1 MCGGWRTLCHTRWTR
16 GRDAERSQPTPK
28 GQKDGV
34 VKFHFHEVPGGVEFG
49 ETERGTG
56 AGQVPTGAGAAG
68 GDDVPRGLV
77 TRAAQPRTNW
87 RFHVAYVHRNQQ
99 TKATEAGTGPI

>member
-1 MCGGWRTLCHTRWTR
+1 MPSEVSRPQKAKRT
-16 GRDAERSQPTPK
+16 
-28 GQKDGV
+28 GV